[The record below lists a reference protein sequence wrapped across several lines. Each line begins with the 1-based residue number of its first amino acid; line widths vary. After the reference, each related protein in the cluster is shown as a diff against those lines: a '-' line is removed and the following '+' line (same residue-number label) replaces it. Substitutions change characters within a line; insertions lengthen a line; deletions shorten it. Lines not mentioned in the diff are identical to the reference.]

1 MKRLVILALGMGLLV
16 TACAGHGA
24 VSLGKAPSPAGSH
37 SPAPKPSKAH
47 QSPSPTPVGTQTPT
61 PPPSPRGTVTYQ
73 LWFAMGE
80 KLFETKRTEPAT
92 LGVGTAAMKALL
104 QGPTA
109 PERAA
114 GVATIIPSG
123 TALGGLSISNGLG
136 TVDLTTVYASGGGS
150 LSEQFRLAQVVYTL
164 TQFSTV
170 KGVNF
175 ALDGKPVKTFS
186 GEGIILDHPQTRS
199 DYADLAPAITVDS
212 PTIGQAVSSPV
223 TVSGTANV
231 FEATVSVWI
240 LDEHG
245 ARIAETFTNAT
256 CGTGCRGTYSVSVSY
271 HVTHDQPGTI
281 EVFEASAQD
290 GSPTNV
296 VKIPVTLRA

>member
-109 PERAA
+109 AERAA

-150 LSEQFRLAQVVYTL
+150 LSEQFRLA
-164 TQFSTV
+164 
-170 KGVNF
+170 
-175 ALDGKPVKTFS
+175 
-186 GEGIILDHPQTRS
+186 
-199 DYADLAPAITVDS
+199 
-212 PTIGQAVSSPV
+212 
-223 TVSGTANV
+223 
-231 FEATVSVWI
+231 
-240 LDEHG
+240 
-245 ARIAETFTNAT
+245 
-256 CGTGCRGTYSVSVSY
+256 
-271 HVTHDQPGTI
+271 
-281 EVFEASAQD
+281 
-290 GSPTNV
+290 
-296 VKIPVTLRA
+296 

>member
-24 VSLGKAPSPAGSH
+24 VSLGKVPSPAGSH
-37 SPAPKPSKAH
+37 SPAPKPSKSH
-47 QSPSPTPVGTQTPT
+47 PSPSPTPVGTQTPT

-109 PERAA
+109 AERAA

-123 TALGGLSISNGLG
+123 TALNGLSISNGVA

-175 ALDGKPVKTFS
+175 RLDGKPVKVFS
-186 GEGIILDHPQTRS
+186 GSSSNLKVATRE
-199 DYADLAPAITVDS
+199 DALMVEALLAAEVVDAVHS
-212 PTIGQAVSSPV
+212 RGDATGFGPRAATAVSCVADYPSQGAI
-223 TVSGTANV
+223 GT
-231 FEATVSVWI
+231 
-240 LDEHG
+240 
-245 ARIAETFTNAT
+245 
-256 CGTGCRGTYSVSVSY
+256 
-271 HVTHDQPGTI
+271 
-281 EVFEASAQD
+281 
-290 GSPTNV
+290 
-296 VKIPVTLRA
+296 